1 MVTLLLVLS
10 CAGSSKGDDSASETD
25 GGATQTDGGGT
36 TTTGPLEV
44 DVLVIG
50 SGPAGLSAAWE
61 ADQAGAS
68 VLVVERDNKLGGAG
82 HYARHL
88 IGVGTRFQEEA
99 GVVDNADQLMME
111 WPAIS
116 NGGSSADPWV
126 QSLANDSDDV
136 LHWLVDE
143 LGGTFEGL
151 MNDSSGGSTQRVHSI
166 GHGTLGPVEGL
177 VLAVGDRV
185 WTSTEATALRFDP
198 EDPSRVAGAFVR
210 DLSTGE
216 ELEIIARS
224 TVIATGG
231 FARDFD
237 RVLDARP
244 ELEGALLV
252 YQAKPSSDGGG
263 HFLLEEAGV
272 GFQNLQ
278 NHGMYLN
285 GTYDPRAGLGD
296 EGVLLGQLM
305 FSVIVDLDGDRVGD
319 ESLGLLFSQVD
330 LLEAAPEHRLFA
342 VFAESDFN
350 SMSLTAMAD
359 SFGLG
364 DGTTLTPS
372 ELMRLGGAVRA
383 SDIDGVRSLT
393 PIDADGLQATLN
405 RYAELA
411 SAGVDSDFG
420 KSGTALKTVLY
431 PLVFVELAA
440 GSAKSFG
447 GAHLDVQARVLDGDG
462 AVIPGLYAAGEAAGM
477 LGTPA
482 TGQGFGG
489 SVTACYLTGRVAG
502 RSAAAAE

>member
-1 MVTLLLVLS
+1 MIPLLLALS
-10 CAGSSKGDDSASETD
+10 CAGSSKGGDSASETD
-25 GGATQTDGGGT
+25 GGETQTDGGGT
-36 TTTGPLEV
+36 TAGPLEV

-61 ADQAGAS
+61 ADQAGAR
-68 VLVVERDNKLGGAG
+68 VLVVERDEKPGGAG

-88 IGVGTRFQEEA
+88 IGVGTRFQDEA

-116 NGGSSADPWV
+116 NGGSATDPWV
-126 QSLANDSDDV
+126 QALANDSDDV

-143 LGGTFEGL
+143 LGGTFEGM
-151 MNDSSGGSTQRVHSI
+151 MNDTSAGQTRRVHSI
-166 GHGTLGPVEGL
+166 GFGTLGPVEGL
-177 VLAVGDRV
+177 VLAVGDLV

-210 DLSTGE
+210 DLNTGE
-216 ELEIIARS
+216 DLEVIARS

-237 RVLDARP
+237 RVRDARP

-252 YQAKPSSDGGG
+252 YEAKPSSDGGG
-263 HFLLEEAGV
+263 HALLEEAGAD
-272 GFQNLQ
+272 FQNME
-278 NHGMYLN
+278 NHGLYLN
-285 GTYDPRAGLGD
+285 GTYDPRTGLGE

-305 FSVIVDLDGDRVGD
+305 FSVIADLEGNRVGD
-319 ESLGLLFSQVD
+319 ESQVLLFSQVD
-330 LLEAAPEHRLFA
+330 LLAEAPDKRLFA

-350 SMSLTAMAD
+350 ALALTSMAD

-383 SDIDGVRSLT
+383 TDIDGVRTLT

-405 RYAELA
+405 RYGELA
-411 SAGVDSDFG
+411 ATGVDSDFG
-420 KSGTALKTVLY
+420 KQGTALRTVLY

-447 GAHLDVQARVLDGDG
+447 GARLDEQARVLDADG